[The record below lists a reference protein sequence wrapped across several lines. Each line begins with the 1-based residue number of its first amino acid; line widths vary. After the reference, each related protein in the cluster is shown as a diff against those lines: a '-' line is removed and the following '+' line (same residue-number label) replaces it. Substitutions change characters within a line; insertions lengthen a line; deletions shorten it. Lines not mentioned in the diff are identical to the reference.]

1 MDPCARNYMAT
12 ELIVLS
18 PELPV
23 LHAMRTLLDE
33 RVSGPPVVDA
43 HGSLVGLLTQRDCLT
58 VAYEA
63 SYYGD
68 PAGTVADY
76 MTREVESVRADTSI
90 VELIGH
96 FFRSTH
102 RRFPVMEADQLV
114 GMISRRDILR
124 AVLELR

>member
-1 MDPCARNYMAT
+1 MGHCARDYMAT
-12 ELIVLS
+12 KLIVLS
-18 PELPV
+18 PELPI
-23 LHAMRTLLDE
+23 LHAMRILLDG
-33 RVSGPPVVDA
+33 RVSGAPVVDA
-43 HGSLVGLLTQRDCLT
+43 HGNLVGLLTQRDCLT

-76 MTREVESVRADTSI
+76 MTREVDSVRAETSV
-90 VELIGH
+90 VELIGR

-102 RRFPVMEADQLV
+102 RRFPVMEGNQLV

-124 AVLELR
+124 AVLELQ